1 MLTGSM
7 ISCLKPQEVTEYSSS
22 DIEESPQNFQLADV
36 RSKLLPL
43 KIISQKLKLFASFE
57 PEKWEPIQ
65 NFISLNR
72 TNMGDS
78 SYADGVQPGDKYEF
92 LKTTLLIKVSFDIC
106 SQPEVMERPV
116 EAIWEMAV
124 GRHPNEVESTHIGN
138 LPEEHKIKLACIAI
152 LAAPEFVMR

>member
-1 MLTGSM
+1 MLTIGM
-7 ISCLKPQEVTEYSSS
+7 VSCLNPRKMEEYSSS
-22 DIEESPQNFQLADV
+22 DIKENPENFQLADV

-43 KIISQKLKLFASFE
+43 KIINHKLKLFASFE
-57 PEKWEPIQ
+57 HEKWEPIQ

-78 SYADGVQPGDKYEF
+78 SYAEGVQPGDKYEF

-116 EAIWEMAV
+116 EVIWEMAV
-124 GRHPNEVESTHIGN
+124 GRHPNEVESAHIGN
-138 LPEEHKIKLACIAI
+138 LPKDHKIKLG
-152 LAAPEFVMR
+152 